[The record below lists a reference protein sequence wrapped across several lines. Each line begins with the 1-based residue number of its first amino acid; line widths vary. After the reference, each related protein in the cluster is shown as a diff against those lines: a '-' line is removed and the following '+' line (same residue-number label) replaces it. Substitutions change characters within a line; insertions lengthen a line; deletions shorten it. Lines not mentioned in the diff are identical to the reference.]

1 MAEACRIPLTVV
13 GGFLGAGKTTV
24 VNRILGRFTSVRAAV
39 LVNDFGSVNIDAA
52 LIAAHQGETIAL
64 TNGCVC
70 CSIGGD
76 LTEALIRV
84 MSRTPAPEW
93 IVIEASG
100 VSDPWRIAQV
110 GLADPELELDGVVVL
125 VDAATFR
132 EHAADP
138 LLRDTLMRQL
148 AAADLLVINKR
159 DLVSDDALRTL
170 REWIAEVAPG
180 TPILEAAHADVPFEA
195 LTGLATTRCVLA
207 GSALTIEHSTR
218 FEAAVLPCGG
228 RFSASRLRAL
238 LARMPAG
245 VLRAKGILATDEADA
260 AVLQFS
266 GRHGSLRPIE
276 GPPPGRAAR
285 VVAIGLRGGLPGE
298 ALRRELALACLRT
311 APGDCTL
318 AGPTSPCF
326 PGGGEHGS

>member
-1 MAEACRIPLTVV
+1 MAEARRIPLTVV

-24 VNRILGRFTSVRAAV
+24 VNRILGDLIDVRAAV

-52 LIAAHQGETIAL
+52 LIAAHHGETIAL

-110 GLADPELELDGVVVL
+110 GLVDPELELDGVIVL
-125 VDAATFR
+125 VDAATFC

-148 AAADLLVINKR
+148 AAADVLVINKR
-159 DLVSDDALRTL
+159 DLVSDAALRTL
-170 REWIAEVAPG
+170 REWIAQIAPR
-180 TPILEAAHADVPFEA
+180 TPILEAARADVPFEA
-195 LTGLATTRCVLA
+195 LTGLAATPLLA
-207 GSALTIEHSTR
+207 GNALPIEHSTR
-218 FEAAVLPCGG
+218 FEAAVLQCDGT
-228 RFSASRLRAL
+228 FSASRLRAL

-276 GPPPGRAAR
+276 LPPPGRAAR
-285 VVAIGLRGGLPGE
+285 VVAIGLRGALPGE
-298 ALRRELALACLRT
+298 ALRRELSLACLRPT
-311 APGDCTL
+311 PGDCTL
-318 AGPTSPCF
+318 ATPTSPCF

>member
-24 VNRILGRFTSVRAAV
+24 VNRILDGLAGVRAAV

-110 GLADPELELDGVVVL
+110 GLVDPGLALDGVVVL
-125 VDAATFR
+125 ADAASFR
-132 EHAADP
+132 EQATDP
-138 LLRDTLMRQL
+138 LLRDTLLRQL
-148 AAADLLVINKR
+148 AAADVIVINKR
-159 DLVSDDALRTL
+159 DLVDRAALGALRG
-170 REWIAEVAPG
+170 WIARLAPG
-180 TPILEAAHADVPFEA
+180 TPILEAAHADLPFEA
-195 LTGLATTRCVLA
+195 LTGVAAAAVHS
-207 GSALTIEHSTR
+207 GNALPAEHSTR
-218 FEAAVLPCGG
+218 FEAAVLPCAG

-266 GRHGSLRPIE
+266 GRHGSLRPLQ
-276 GPPPGRAAR
+276 GPADGLAAR
-285 VVAIGLRGGLPGE
+285 VVAIGLRGSLPREG
-298 ALRRELALACLRT
+298 LRRELSLACLRPT
-311 APGDCTL
+311 PGDCTL
-318 AGPTSPCF
+318 ATPRSRCF
-326 PGGGEHGS
+326 PRGGEHVS

>member
-24 VNRILGRFTSVRAAV
+24 VNRILGGLTAVRAAV

-52 LIAAHQGETIAL
+52 LIAAHHGETIAL

-70 CSIGGD
+70 CSIGDD

-84 MSRTPAPEW
+84 MSRAPAPEW

-110 GLADPELELDGVVVL
+110 GLVDPELELDGVIVL
-125 VDAATFR
+125 VDAVTFR

-148 AAADLLVINKR
+148 AAADVLVINKR

-170 REWIAEVAPG
+170 REWIAQIAPG

-195 LTGLATTRCVLA
+195 LTGLAATPVLT
-207 GSALTIEHSTR
+207 GSALPIEHSAR

-245 VLRAKGILATDEADA
+245 VLRVKGILATDEADA

-276 GPPPGRAAR
+276 GPSPGRAAR
-285 VVAIGLRGGLPGE
+285 VVAIGLRGRLPGE
-298 ALRRELALACLRT
+298 ALRRELALACLRLV
-311 APGDCTL
+311 PGDCTL
-318 AGPTSPCF
+318 ATPTAPCF

>member
-1 MAEACRIPLTVV
+1 MAEARRIPLTVV

-24 VNRILGRFTSVRAAV
+24 VNRILGGLNGVRAAV
-39 LVNDFGSVNIDAA
+39 LVNDFGAVNVDAA
-52 LIAAHQGETIAL
+52 LVAAHRGETIAL

-84 MSRTPAPEW
+84 LSMAPAPEW

-110 GLADPELELDGVVVL
+110 GLADPGLELDGVVVL
-125 VDAATFR
+125 LDAATFR

-138 LLRDTLMRQL
+138 LLRDTLLGQL
-148 AAADLLVINKR
+148 AAADLLLINKR
-159 DLVSDDALRTL
+159 DLVSGDELRSL
-170 REWIAEVAPG
+170 REWIAQIAPA
-180 TPILEAAHADVPFEA
+180 TPTLEAAHAEVPLAA
-195 LTGLATTRCVLA
+195 LTGLAAAPVLA
-207 GSALTIEHSTR
+207 GSALPMGHSER
-218 FEAAVLPCGG
+218 FEAAVLPCEGT
-228 RFSASRLRAL
+228 FSASHLRDL
-238 LARMPAG
+238 VARMPAG
-245 VLRAKGILATDEADA
+245 VLRAKGILATDEAGA

-276 GPPPGRAAR
+276 GPLPGRAAR
-285 VVAIGLRGGLPGE
+285 LVAIGLRGRLPGE
-298 ALRRELALACLRT
+298 ALRRELSLARLRPVP
-311 APGDCTL
+311 ADCTL
-318 AGPTSPCF
+318 ATPTSRCF